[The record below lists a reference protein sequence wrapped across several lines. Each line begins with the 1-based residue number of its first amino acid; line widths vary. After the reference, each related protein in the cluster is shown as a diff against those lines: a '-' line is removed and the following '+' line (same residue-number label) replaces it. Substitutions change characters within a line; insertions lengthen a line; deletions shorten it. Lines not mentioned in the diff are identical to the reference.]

1 MKMDTII
8 KIIQPK
14 LMTVLISGI
23 ALTASTLAA
32 IWLKQPE
39 TNFINSIVNNIS
51 SESSGFIDN
60 VAMLLPLG
68 FAFTAGMVTAVNPCG
83 FAMLLA
89 YLGLYLGFQKEH
101 DIKGSLVT
109 TMGSGMIVGTSV
121 TAGFVTLF
129 GIAGII
135 VSIGSQTIIASM
147 LPWLGVLTGVIIV
160 IAGAWIHS
168 GDILYTTIAP
178 TVASRIGDQSQTNV
192 RGYFLFGVSYG
203 TASLGCTLPIF
214 LAVVGTSL
222 TISDIRTSLNQFL
235 FYALGMG
242 TTILFITI
250 GMILF
255 NNTLTKSFAK
265 VVPVTKVIGT
275 SLMIVSGSYIVFY
288 WLTTGGLL

>member
-1 MKMDTII
+1 
-8 KIIQPK
+8 
-14 LMTVLISGI
+14 MTVLISGI

-32 IWLKQPE
+32 IWLNQPE

-101 DIKGSLVT
+101 EIKGSLVT

-168 GDILYTTIAP
+168 GGILYTTIAP
-178 TVASRIGDQSQTNV
+178 TVANRIGDPSQTNV

>member
-1 MKMDTII
+1 
-8 KIIQPK
+8 
-14 LMTVLISGI
+14 MTVLISGI

-168 GDILYTTIAP
+168 GGILYTTIAP
-178 TVASRIGDQSQTNV
+178 TVANRIGDPSQTNV

>member
-168 GDILYTTIAP
+168 GGILYTTIAP
-178 TVASRIGDQSQTNV
+178 TVASRIGDPSQTNV